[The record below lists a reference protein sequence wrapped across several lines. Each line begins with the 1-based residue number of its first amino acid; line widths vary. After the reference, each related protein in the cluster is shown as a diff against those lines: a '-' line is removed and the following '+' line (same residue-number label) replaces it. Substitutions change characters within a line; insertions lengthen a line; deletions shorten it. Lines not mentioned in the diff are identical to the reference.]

1 MKRPRSYGESTEE
14 DGPGEKGVMK
24 DRGRRDQ
31 ESDRLSSHRRLYPKA
46 EISAGGGKG
55 SSYDWSLDGREPLS
69 KSSSRKQFDHEMEG
83 SDRRKYGGA
92 SERYLD
98 EEERAV
104 QASSPRV
111 SYSGDRIHRSE
122 RFSSSSR
129 RDKPHGYKS
138 EKERSRREGSTG
150 SSWRRSSSAKD
161 IDDDDVKSVS
171 VSIDSVGGNEHRLP
185 SENRGKTKLR
195 ESYSGDPPVIADVKD
210 TQEKG
215 AENCSSEMEEG
226 ELEPDPEPNP
236 DSVPE
241 PILHPDP
248 MPASE
253 DGAEMEFECR
263 IRSGDSAQS
272 GRESSSEENHQV
284 PDDDDGSASK
294 VKGIVVGSVS
304 QGWSDGMQ
312 FHVNYTSNKVNAKE
326 KLEPECEVKPTI
338 ASDID
343 RSEYATAHEDN
354 ASPESLG
361 HDLEGSVRENS
372 PEEHAKIVPP
382 CASPPLDEKMEN
394 KEEEEKVEDK
404 EEEEKARHLVADAEE
419 PQERKCIDLEK
430 EPTTPE
436 GINLETEAEVP
447 MILFGPCKD
456 DVARKNSSEVTLN
469 IMTGNNDKGKGK
481 SSAISLSE
489 EANSAD
495 ENDAMEGPSSIRSF
509 ELVFRSKI
517 TKSDNWYPSVVAI
530 GKREEEKPDLEP
542 LDLSL
547 GLPCGSQG
555 LSSHEPKA
563 RPNLQ
568 STSLEHGHRTTSPT
582 PRSIQSLP
590 SSFCA
595 DSSACMDSVS
605 FSGSETFLHNPSCS
619 LTQNSMENYE
629 HSVGSHPIFQ
639 GIDQAANNT
648 IWQGQP
654 SNESKSK
661 GPAIRSYRKSQL
673 NGKLTHGSPHAVNVL
688 ARQSSL
694 PRLSSPAHSHGPRD
708 TRSDSI
714 RKVLKR
720 ARSNSSLFKSEQQVA
735 EDMGSS
741 GFSATEKV
749 LNKIV
754 LEPLQ
759 IVCRMIQ
766 EMSHQSVAYLR
777 ESIGEMVINSD
788 KRGYL
793 CALQDT
799 LQKRSDL
806 TLDTLSKCHRVVLEI
821 LVTLKTRLPDFLR
834 KANNVPSSDL
844 GEIFLNLKCRNIACR
859 SILPVDECDCK
870 VCVQKNGFCS
880 ACMCL
885 VCSEFDL
892 ASNTCSWV
900 GCDVCLHWCHTDCA
914 LQGSHIR
921 NGSSVTG
928 ALRNTEMQFHC
939 VACGHP
945 SEMFGFVKEVFKT
958 CSKEWET
965 DVLVKELGYVRKIFS
980 SSEDSRGKQ
989 LCDVANRLLIKL
1001 ENKVHH
1007 SEVTTHML
1015 SFLTG
1020 GSNFSNDPSKLPEK
1034 VPGKPTDVMN
1044 ELVGSSKGPLWLD
1057 SSAKK
1062 SVRLEAGDSVLP
1074 MTDRRQRPN
1083 GDIEL
1088 NSLERQ
1094 QFIDELDNVVRL
1106 KEAEA
1111 KLYQARADDARRE
1124 AEGLKRICKAK
1135 IEMIEKDY
1143 VNELTRLQ
1151 MSEAEEKRKQKF
1163 DELQALEQAHR
1174 EYLKMKARMEGDVK
1188 NLLSKMEATR
1198 QNLNM

>member
-1 MKRPRSYGESTEE
+1 M
-14 DGPGEKGVMK
+14 
-24 DRGRRDQ
+24 
-31 ESDRLSSHRRLYPKA
+31 A
-46 EISAGGGKG
+46 
-55 SSYDWSLDGREPLS
+55 
-69 KSSSRKQFDHEMEG
+69 
-83 SDRRKYGGA
+83 
-92 SERYLD
+92 
-98 EEERAV
+98 
-104 QASSPRV
+104 
-111 SYSGDRIHRSE
+111 
-122 RFSSSSR
+122 
-129 RDKPHGYKS
+129 
-138 EKERSRREGSTG
+138 
-150 SSWRRSSSAKD
+150 
-161 IDDDDVKSVS
+161 
-171 VSIDSVGGNEHRLP
+171 
-185 SENRGKTKLR
+185 
-195 ESYSGDPPVIADVKD
+195 
-210 TQEKG
+210 
-215 AENCSSEMEEG
+215 
-226 ELEPDPEPNP
+226 
-236 DSVPE
+236 
-241 PILHPDP
+241 
-248 MPASE
+248 
-253 DGAEMEFECR
+253 
-263 IRSGDSAQS
+263 
-272 GRESSSEENHQV
+272 
-284 PDDDDGSASK
+284 
-294 VKGIVVGSVS
+294 
-304 QGWSDGMQ
+304 
-312 FHVNYTSNKVNAKE
+312 
-326 KLEPECEVKPTI
+326 
-338 ASDID
+338 
-343 RSEYATAHEDN
+343 
-354 ASPESLG
+354 
-361 HDLEGSVRENS
+361 
-372 PEEHAKIVPP
+372 
-382 CASPPLDEKMEN
+382 
-394 KEEEEKVEDK
+394 
-404 EEEEKARHLVADAEE
+404 
-419 PQERKCIDLEK
+419 
-430 EPTTPE
+430 
-436 GINLETEAEVP
+436 
-447 MILFGPCKD
+447 
-456 DVARKNSSEVTLN
+456 
-469 IMTGNNDKGKGK
+469 
-481 SSAISLSE
+481 
-489 EANSAD
+489 
-495 ENDAMEGPSSIRSF
+495 
-509 ELVFRSKI
+509 
-517 TKSDNWYPSVVAI
+517 
-530 GKREEEKPDLEP
+530 
-542 LDLSL
+542 
-547 GLPCGSQG
+547 
-555 LSSHEPKA
+555 
-563 RPNLQ
+563 
-568 STSLEHGHRTTSPT
+568 
-582 PRSIQSLP
+582 
-590 SSFCA
+590 
-595 DSSACMDSVS
+595 SVS

-661 GPAIRSYRKSQL
+661 GPAIPSYRKSQL
-673 NGKLTHGSPHAVNVL
+673 NGK
-688 ARQSSL
+688 RY
-694 PRLSSPAHSHGPRD
+694 
-708 TRSDSI
+708 
-714 RKVLKR
+714 
-720 ARSNSSLFKSEQQVA
+720 
-735 EDMGSS
+735 GSS

-859 SILPVDECDCK
+859 SILPVDECDCN

-980 SSEDSRGKQ
+980 SSEDSRGSN
-989 LCDVANRLLIKL
+989 C
-1001 ENKVHH
+1001 
-1007 SEVTTHML
+1007 
-1015 SFLTG
+1015 
-1020 GSNFSNDPSKLPEK
+1020 GSNFINDPSKLPEK

-1074 MTDRRQRPN
+1074 MTDRSQRPN

-1124 AEGLKRICKAK
+1124 AEGLKRICKTK

-1188 NLLSKMEATR
+1188 NLLSKNGGYPTKLEYVM
-1198 QNLNM
+1198 

>member
-1 MKRPRSYGESTEE
+1 MKRPRSYGESPEE
-14 DGPGEKGVMK
+14 DGPGEKGVTK

-46 EISAGGGKG
+46 EIGTGGRKG
-55 SSYDWSLDGREPLS
+55 SSHDWSLDCREPL
-69 KSSSRKQFDHEMEG
+69 SSSRKQFDHEMEG

-111 SYSGDRIHRSE
+111 SYSSDRIHRPE
-122 RFSSSSR
+122 RFSSPSR
-129 RDKPHGYKS
+129 RDKPQGFSS
-138 EKERSRREGSTG
+138 ERERSRREGSTG
-150 SSWRRSSSAKD
+150 SSWRRSSNAKD
-161 IDDDDVKSVS
+161 IDDDDVKSGS
-171 VSIDSVGGNEHRLP
+171 VYIDSVGGNEHRLP
-185 SENRGKTKLR
+185 SENRGKTKLK
-195 ESYSGDPPVIADVKD
+195 ESYSGDQPEIKDVK
-210 TQEKG
+210 EKG
-215 AENCSSEMEEG
+215 AENCASEMEEG
-226 ELEPDPEPNP
+226 ELEPDPDPNP

-248 MPASE
+248 MAASE

-284 PDDDDGSASK
+284 SDDDNGSGSK
-294 VKGIVVGSVS
+294 VKGIVEGSVS
-304 QGWSDGMQ
+304 RGCSDGMQ
-312 FHVNYTSNKVNAKE
+312 FHVNYTSNRVNAKD
-326 KLEPECEVKPTI
+326 KLEQECEMKPTT

-343 RSEYATAHEDN
+343 RSEYATANEDN
-354 ASPESLG
+354 ASSESLG
-361 HDLEGSVRENS
+361 HNLEGSVREKF
-372 PEEHAKIVPP
+372 PEEQAKIVPS
-382 CASPPLDEKMEN
+382 CASPPSEEKMED

-404 EEEEKARHLVADAEE
+404 GEEEETEDKKEEEKALDLGADAEE
-419 PQERKCIDLEK
+419 GPQERKCIDLGK
-430 EPTTPE
+430 EPRRPE

-447 MILFGPCKD
+447 MILFGPCKED
-456 DVARKNSSEVTLN
+456 AARKNSSEVALN
-469 IMTGNNDKGKGK
+469 IMIGNNEKGKGK
-481 SSAISLSE
+481 SSPTSLSE
-489 EANSAD
+489 EASSAD

-509 ELVFRSKI
+509 ELVFRSK
-517 TKSDNWYPSVVAI
+517 TAKSDNWYSSGVAI
-530 GKREEEKPDLEP
+530 GEREEEKPDLEP

-555 LSSHEPKA
+555 PSSHEPKA

-568 STSLEHGHRTTSPT
+568 SISLEHSHRTTSHI
-582 PRSIQSLP
+582 PRSNQSFP

-595 DSSACMDSVS
+595 DSTTFTASVS
-605 FSGSETFLHNPSCS
+605 FSGSETFVHNPSCS
-619 LTQNSMENYE
+619 LTQNSVENYE

-639 GIDQAANNT
+639 GIDQATNNT

-654 SNESKSK
+654 SNESKCK
-661 GPAIRSYRKSQL
+661 GPAVPSYRRSQV
-673 NGKLTHGSPHAVNVL
+673 NGKLTHGSSYTVNVL

-694 PRLSSPAHSHGPRD
+694 PRQSSPAHSHGSRD
-708 TRSDSI
+708 TRSDPI

-777 ESIGEMVINSD
+777 ESTGEMVINSE

-821 LVTLKTRLPDFLR
+821 LVSLKTGLPDFLR
-834 KANNVPSSDL
+834 NANNVPSSDL
-844 GEIFLNLKCRNIACR
+844 AEIFLNLKCRNIACR

-921 NGSSVTG
+921 NGSSVSG

-965 DVLVKELGYVRKIFS
+965 DVLVKELCYVRKIFS
-980 SSEDSRGKQ
+980 SSEDSRGQQ
-989 LCDVANRLLIKL
+989 LYNLANLLLVKL

-1007 SEVTTHML
+1007 SEVTTHIL

-1020 GSNFSNDPSKLPEK
+1020 KLCFCRKSCLSALCLLNCLFFSL
-1034 VPGKPTDVMN
+1034 
-1044 ELVGSSKGPLWLD
+1044 LVL
-1057 SSAKK
+1057 
-1062 SVRLEAGDSVLP
+1062 
-1074 MTDRRQRPN
+1074 
-1083 GDIEL
+1083 
-1088 NSLERQ
+1088 
-1094 QFIDELDNVVRL
+1094 
-1106 KEAEA
+1106 
-1111 KLYQARADDARRE
+1111 
-1124 AEGLKRICKAK
+1124 
-1135 IEMIEKDY
+1135 
-1143 VNELTRLQ
+1143 
-1151 MSEAEEKRKQKF
+1151 
-1163 DELQALEQAHR
+1163 
-1174 EYLKMKARMEGDVK
+1174 
-1188 NLLSKMEATR
+1188 
-1198 QNLNM
+1198 